1 LRFIALEKLI
11 NLHDGYRKEF
21 RVDYHRIL
29 LLQVDGERYLIEA
42 ICPHQEHPL
51 REGWIGD
58 NCIEC
63 PLHQYRYSLK
73 DGQLLYATEEE
84 SRGLKTW
91 PVEYEG
97 ADVGLVWEEV

>member
-1 LRFIALEKLI
+1 LRFITLEKLI
-11 NLHDGYRKEF
+11 NLHDGYRREF
-21 RVDYHRIL
+21 RVDYQRIL

-51 REGWIGD
+51 SEGWIGD

-73 DGQLLYATEEE
+73 DGQLLYATEEQ

-91 PVEYEG
+91 SVEYEG
-97 ADVGLVWEEV
+97 SEVGVSWVDF